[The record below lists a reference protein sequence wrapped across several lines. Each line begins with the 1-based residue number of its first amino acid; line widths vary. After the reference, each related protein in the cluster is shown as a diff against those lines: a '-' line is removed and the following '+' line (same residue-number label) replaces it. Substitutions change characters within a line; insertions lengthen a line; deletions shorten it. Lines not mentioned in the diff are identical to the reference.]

1 LESIHGTS
9 VAAFEVLLAM
19 IRRVSAL
26 IGIVLLLVMLA
37 SLIWAVHSHRQ
48 NTHVVGDPEELV
60 SRRL

>member
-1 LESIHGTS
+1 MAHPLLLL
-9 VAAFEVLLAM
+9 EVLLAM

-37 SLIWAVHSHRQ
+37 SLIWAVHRHRQ

>member
-1 LESIHGTS
+1 LLLL
-9 VAAFEVLLAM
+9 EVLLAM

-37 SLIWAVHSHRQ
+37 SLIWAVHRHRQ